1 MENDLLTRG
10 LELMLV
16 GMGTVFLFLTS
27 LVLATQLM
35 SFLVRRFSAPPLTV
49 DDVSVEADTVAAIAA
64 AVAAYRRRR

>member
-1 MENDLLTRG
+1 MTRG

-35 SFLVRRFSAPPLTV
+35 SFLVRRFFAPPLMQ
-49 DDVSVEADTVAAIAA
+49 DDAGVEADTVAAIAA
-64 AVAAYRRRR
+64 ALAAYRRRR